1 MSASLV
7 QKFLIQLGQ
16 VIDMQAAAALLAWDQ
31 EVYMPPK
38 GAQARGEQLATLSAM
53 AHRLF
58 TGDEMGALIAS
69 LQEQKDSLDDDMACL
84 LRETT
89 YDYERARKLPES
101 FVQRFAQEQSKA
113 YEAWVKAREC
123 SEYALFAPH
132 LETLLS
138 LSQEKAEYLGYE
150 DSPYDAL
157 LEDYERGTTTAQLK
171 TLFSTLAERQ
181 RVLVSRITASS
192 NQPDLKWLDQ
202 EWDEGKQWDLS
213 LQMLRDMGFDFEAG
227 RQDRAVHPFTTNFD
241 RRDVRVTTRTHPREL
256 FSCLSSSIHEGGH
269 ALYEQGFL
277 EKDRR
282 TLLAQAPSLGIHE
295 SQSRMWENMIG
306 RSLPFWKHYTPQL
319 QMAFGDSLRDV
330 TPEQIYHAINY
341 VQPSLI
347 RVEADECTYN
357 LHIMVRF
364 EIEVALVEGDLTVAD
379 VPAAW
384 NEKIKSYLGLTVPD
398 DAQGCLQDI
407 HWAHGCLGYFPTY
420 ALGNL
425 YAAQLFEQ
433 LEADFP
439 EVWMNVA
446 QGDFSAILNW
456 LRPRVHELGRRQ
468 SASEIVESATG
479 KAPDAEAYLRY
490 LERKYT
496 ALYALG

>member
-1 MSASLV
+1 M
-7 QKFLIQLGQ
+7 
-16 VIDMQAAAALLAWDQ
+16 
-31 EVYMPPK
+31 
-38 GAQARGEQLATLSAM
+38 
-53 AHRLF
+53 
-58 TGDEMGALIAS
+58 
-69 LQEQKDSLDDDMACL
+69 
-84 LRETT
+84 
-89 YDYERARKLPES
+89 
-101 FVQRFAQEQSKA
+101 QRFAQEQSKA
-113 YEAWVKAREC
+113 YEAWVKARER

-277 EKDRR
+277 KKDRR

-295 SQSRMWENMIG
+295 SQSRMWENM
-306 RSLPFWKHYTPQL
+306 
-319 QMAFGDSLRDV
+319 D
-330 TPEQIYHAINY
+330 
-341 VQPSLI
+341 
-347 RVEADECTYN
+347 
-357 LHIMVRF
+357 
-364 EIEVALVEGDLTVAD
+364 
-379 VPAAW
+379 
-384 NEKIKSYLGLTVPD
+384 
-398 DAQGCLQDI
+398 
-407 HWAHGCLGYFPTY
+407 WA
-420 ALGNL
+420 
-425 YAAQLFEQ
+425 
-433 LEADFP
+433 
-439 EVWMNVA
+439 
-446 QGDFSAILNW
+446 
-456 LRPRVHELGRRQ
+456 
-468 SASEIVESATG
+468 
-479 KAPDAEAYLRY
+479 
-490 LERKYT
+490 
-496 ALYALG
+496 